1 MTTNTYPPAVPEST
15 PDPRIFQADG
25 QTFLVGDT
33 IFLRGIEEEDA
44 HRASGWR
51 DSPYPINAERAGELI
66 KERTEKPKPGE
77 RFLVA
82 CRRSDGEPV
91 GSLTLSRWPGNDLD
105 IPLEL
110 YANPALP
117 GHERVKAEMLRLMVE
132 WGEGEGELPLLYTE
146 FADDETELRA
156 AAESLGMRHSALW
169 REQRW
174 RDGAWRDR
182 VAYAWHNPAWIPR
195 LGQSGTGIDFA
206 LPVDDPSRWRPR
218 QYPTYGAVE
227 GNPPAN
233 AVMVGPRVYL
243 RPLELEDAPGFVAGV
258 RREAETFFD
267 DGRMPGSAT
276 RFRQHIRSLSKDDP
290 PGWIRFAVCL
300 RETGEHIGING
311 IDSIDLINRTAETE
325 SFFHNAAYRNHG
337 YGSEAKQLLLAYVF
351 ERLGLHSVYSWVW
364 GPNTR
369 SAAALRK
376 QGYRECGRVF
386 WAGTKNG
393 EYTHAYTFDFL
404 ADEWRAM
411 TEQAEGAHA
420 GANAR

>member
-1 MTTNTYPPAVPEST
+1 MTTHYPPDVPESR
-15 PDPRIFQADG
+15 PDPRIFQAEG
-25 QTFLVGDT
+25 QAFLVGDT

-44 HRASGWR
+44 QRASGWR

-66 KERTEKPKPGE
+66 KEQTEKPKPGE

-91 GSLTLSRWPGNDLD
+91 GSLTLSRWPGNDMD
-105 IPLEL
+105 IPLTL

-117 GHERVKAEMLRLMVE
+117 ASERVKAEMLRLMVG
-132 WGEGEGELPLLYTE
+132 WGEREGELPLVYIEL
-146 FADDETELRA
+146 ADDEHELLA
-156 AAESLGMRHSALW
+156 AAESLGMRHAAMW
-169 REQRW
+169 REQLW
-174 RDGAWRDR
+174 RDGAWRDK
-182 VAYAWHNPAWIPR
+182 VAYAWHNAAWIPR
-195 LGQSGTGIDFA
+195 LGEPGIGIDFA

-218 QYPTYGAVE
+218 QYPTYGTVD
-227 GNPPAN
+227 GIPPTN

-243 RPLELEDAPGFVAGV
+243 RPLELVDAPAIVAGQ

-267 DGRMPGSAT
+267 DGRTPGSAT
-276 RFRQHIRSLSKDDP
+276 RLRQHIRGLSKDDP

-300 RETGEHIGING
+300 RETDEIIGVNG
-311 IDSIDLINRTAETE
+311 IDSVDLINRTAETE
-325 SFFHNAAYRNHG
+325 TFFHSAAHRNGG
-337 YGSEAKQLLLAYVF
+337 YGSEAKQLLLAYAF

-404 ADEWRAM
+404 ADEWREM
-411 TEQAEGAHA
+411 T
-420 GANAR
+420 ARAADTLAVAR